1 MGFGLENQNQQKL
14 HQQGH
19 SGSIIGYHGDNG
31 PMNGIISLF
40 LKGSSWNF
48 KGFNHQQMDDIYHG
62 LMWEKPY
69 HVYHPFDHLGMVFF
83 YFLAPIKMVI
93 FLGDGALI
101 IHCFTNRKPSTEADL
116 LAGLGWLFQR
126 HRKVVKYWTGWW

>member
-83 YFLAPIKMVI
+83 LLFSTYKN
-93 FLGDGALI
+93 GDFPG
-101 IHCFTNRKPSTEADL
+101 
-116 LAGLGWLFQR
+116 GWCVDHPLFYQQKAIYR
-126 HRKVVKYWTGWW
+126 S